1 MKAVGEPIVLLL
13 LPPPPLNLLA
23 ARIMS
28 RRTID
33 AVQETD
39 TDNNAIGAPDCWMWV
54 GAAWG
59 TLPPR
64 SAVNVPDIAIS

>member
-1 MKAVGEPIVLLL
+1 MLLLL
-13 LPPPPLNLLA
+13 LPSPLNLLA
-23 ARIMS
+23 VRIIS

-39 TDNNAIGAPDCWMWV
+39 TDNNAIGAPDCWMRV
-54 GAAWG
+54 GAARG
-59 TLPPR
+59 TLPPK